1 MQTPV
6 SHHSS
11 LVAAWAASA
20 ALAAASAAIP
30 EISEVSMS
38 QDSSRLVTI
47 SYTLVNAPAVVT
59 LDVQTN
65 YLDGAET
72 KWASIGGEAIC
83 RAQGDVWKK
92 IAAGAHTITWRP
104 DLWWADQKV
113 PAGGAR
119 AVVTAWPLDNPPD
132 YMVVDISAAAQP
144 DTQRYYPAV
153 EFLPGGIL
161 GNPDYRTTSI
171 VMRKIM
177 AKGVTWT
184 MGSTSAE
191 TQRTA
196 ANEATHKVTLDSNYY
211 IGVFEVTQTQWA
223 MVDTEVRPW
232 MSYFRDNLADRPM
245 RPVEIECYNEI
256 RCNPVGTTTANAAN
270 DYPNAPHGDSF
281 LGKLRTKTG
290 IDFDLPAE
298 AQWEFAARAG
308 HGSPYYGDGSVIKN
322 GTTMDSN
329 LDRQG
334 RYKWNGP
341 CNPGTGTWYDT
352 ATTASAE
359 HATAIC
365 GSYSPNDW
373 GLYDMLGNVNEL
385 CLDLFSADISS
396 LNGAVCTSGGNR
408 VIRGGSWRSDASG
421 CRPSYRTYMSSSDR
435 MWYAG
440 FRLVCRAGL
449 D

>member
-1 MQTPV
+1 MKNVFLPTLLVLCLSALVVRAATP
-6 SHHSS
+6 
-11 LVAAWAASA
+11 
-20 ALAAASAAIP
+20 
-30 EISEVSMS
+30 EVSDVSMT
-38 QDSSRLVTI
+38 QDGISRLVTVT
-47 SYTLVNAPAVVT
+47 YTLSDAPAVVT
-59 LDVQTN
+59 FDVQTN
-65 YLDGAET
+65 ALDGS
-72 KWASIGGEAIC
+72 WASIGGEAVC
-83 RAQGDVWKK
+83 NAQGDVWRKVT
-92 IAAGAHTITWRP
+92 GDGQHTITWRP
-104 DLWWADQKV
+104 DLSWPDHKIA
-113 PAGGAR
+113 AGGAR
-119 AVVTAWPLDNPPD
+119 AVVTAWALNNTPD

-196 ANEATHKVTLDSNYY
+196 ANEATHKVTLDANYY

-223 MVDTEVRPW
+223 MVDTAVRPW
-232 MSYFRDNLADRPM
+232 MAWFRDNLADRPM
-245 RPVEIECYNEI
+245 RPVEQQSFNEI
-256 RCNPVGTTTANAAN
+256 RCNAVNTTTANAAN

-298 AQWEFAARAG
+298 AQWEFAARSG

-322 GTTMDSN
+322 GATMDSN
-329 LDRQG
+329 FERQG

-352 ATTASAE
+352 ATTASPE
-359 HATAIC
+359 HGTAIC
-365 GSYSPNDW
+365 GSFVPNDW
-373 GLYDMLGNVNEL
+373 GLYDMFGNVSEL
-385 CLDLFSADISS
+385 CLDLFSADITS
-396 LNGAVCTSGGNR
+396 LNGVVCTSGSSR
-408 VIRGGSWRSDASG
+408 VIRGGSWRSNAPE
-421 CRPSYRTYMSSSDR
+421 CRPAARASMSSSDR

-449 D
+449 E